1 METLVQFDNINRKVV
16 DDLKENL
23 KAASRVSIAAASF
36 SIYAYEALKKELES
50 IQELRFIFTSPAFSK
65 GSMKKQQRE
74 FYIPKLNRERN
85 LYGSEFEIRLR
96 NQLSQKA
103 IARECAEW
111 IRRKVHFKSNVSQGV
126 INGFMLVD
134 NGKEHTYAYFPFN
147 EFTTTELGCEQG
159 NNLCPGMMR
168 LPAPYTEQYVRNFN
182 ELWQEKE
189 KIQDVTDTIIENIE
203 TVYRENAPEFIY
215 FVTLYTIFHE
225 FLDDI
230 SEDVLPNEATGF
242 KQSEIWN
249 KLYNFQKDAALAII
263 NKLEKYNGCILADSV
278 GLGKTFTALSVIK
291 YYENRNKSVLVL
303 CPKKLNDN
311 WITYRSNYVNNP
323 IVKDRLRYDVLFHS
337 DLSRKGGKTN
347 GMDLSHIN
355 WGNYDLVVI
364 DESHNFRNGGKIT
377 TDADENPKENRY
389 LRLLNKVIRTG
400 VKTKVLMLSATPV
413 NNRFNDL
420 KNQLQ
425 LAYEGD
431 TDNIDG
437 LLDTQN
443 GIDDIFRQAQ
453 AAYNRWSKLPAEAR
467 TTQALQDAL
476 SFDFFEVLDAV
487 TIARSRKHIS
497 QYYDTADIGKFP
509 DRLPPVSRR
518 PQLTDLEQ
526 AANYPAIY
534 ELIQQLNLAVYTP
547 SDFILPTRMEQYA
560 PAGEAKEGDAFTG
573 LTMSGREYG
582 IRRLMCINL
591 LKRLESSVNSFRL
604 TAERIANHIQEI
616 IEQINRVSVSDFP
629 DEVVEDEIMP
639 EELDLDEQEEEVF
652 IGKRKGRISLRDM
665 DYISWQEYLQKDLD
679 TLHRLGRMLEDIT
692 PEHDAKLLQLK
703 KDLEQKFTH
712 PLNGGNKKVIVFTAF
727 SDTALYLYNHLAPFI
742 QARFGLHTALVTGDV
757 EARTTLKLDKK
768 QKLDF
773 NTVLTLFSPQ
783 SKAKATVYPDIKGEI
798 DVLIATDC
806 ISEGQNLQ
814 DCDCLVNFDIHW
826 NPVRIVQRF
835 GRIDRIGS
843 RNQVIQMINYWPDL
857 SLDEYINLK
866 GRVEARMKITVM
878 AATGDDNPLTT
889 EEQNDLDYRKE
900 QLQRLQHEV
909 IDLEDMHTG
918 VSIMDLGL
926 NEFRLDLLAYL
937 KDNPDVE
944 HTPFGLHAIAH
955 AKKDTPPSV
964 IFVLKSRKE
973 DLPVDIKNRLH
984 PFYMVYIAADGSVV
998 INHLSPKEL
1007 LDRFRLLC
1015 KGQSVP
1021 DKEACR
1027 TFNKETKDGID
1038 MSYYSQLLNEAVKSI
1053 VQTKEVSDIDSF
1065 LEGSQVKL
1073 FAKRQVEL
1081 DDFEL
1086 IDFLVIK

>member
-1 METLVQFDNINRKVV
+1 MEMPVQFDNINRRVV
-16 DDLKENL
+16 DDLKEKL
-23 KAASRVSIAAASF
+23 TAASRVSVAAASF
-36 SIYAYEALKKELES
+36 SIYAYEALKRELES
-50 IQELRFIFTSPAFSK
+50 VRELRFIFTSPAFNK
-65 GSMKKQQRE
+65 GGTKKQQRE

-111 IRRKVHFKSNVSQGV
+111 IRRKVRFRSNVSQGV
-126 INGFMLVD
+126 MNGFLNVD
-134 NGKEHTYAYFPFN
+134 NGGERVYTYFPFN

-168 LPAPYTEQYVRNFN
+168 LPAPFAGQYIRNFD
-182 ELWQEKE
+182 ELWQDKE
-189 KIQDVTDTIIENIE
+189 KFQDVTDAVIENIE

-215 FVTLYTIFHE
+215 FVTLYNLFRE

-242 KQSEIWN
+242 KNSEIWG

-278 GLGKTFTALSVIK
+278 GLGKTFTALAVIK

-323 IVKDRLRYDVLFHS
+323 IARDRLRYDILFHS
-337 DLSRKGGKTN
+337 DLSRSGGKTN
-347 GMDLSHIN
+347 GLDLSHIN

-364 DESHNFRNGGKIT
+364 DESHNFRNGGKVT
-377 TDADENPKENRY
+377 TDDDNNPKENRY
-389 LRLLNKVIRTG
+389 LRLMNKVIRAG

-431 TDNIDG
+431 ASHIDG
-437 LLDTQN
+437 LLDTQS

-453 AAYNRWSKLPAEAR
+453 AAYNRWCKLPAEER
-467 TTQALQDAL
+467 TAKALQDAL

-509 DRLPPVSRR
+509 DRLPPLSRR
-518 PQLTDLEQ
+518 PQLTDLNH
-526 AANYPAIY
+526 AVNYNEIFG
-534 ELIQQLNLAVYTP
+534 LIQQLNLAVYTP
-547 SDFILPTRMEQYA
+547 SDFILPSKMYRYA
-560 PAGEAKEGDAFTG
+560 DGKADEHFAG
-573 LTMSGREYG
+573 LTMSGRERG
-582 IRRLMCINL
+582 IRRLMCINM

-604 TAERIANHIQEI
+604 TVERVRR
-616 IEQINRVSVSDFP
+616 QINGVLEKIGRADLADAEVDEP
-629 DEVVEDEIMP
+629 DIPDG
-639 EELDLDEQEEEVF
+639 LDMDEQEDPLFV
-652 IGKRKGRISLRDM
+652 GNRKGKIRLQDM
-665 DYISWQEYLQKDLD
+665 DYISWGEYLRKDLE
-679 TLHRLGRMLEDIT
+679 TLDLLLAMLQDIT
-692 PEHDAKLLQLK
+692 PEHDGKLRQLK
-703 KDLEQKFTH
+703 ADLQEKFTH
-712 PLNGGNKKVIVFTAF
+712 PINGSNKKVLIFTAF
-727 SDTALYLYNHLAPFI
+727 SDTAIYLYDNLAP
-742 QARFGLHTALVTGDV
+742 ALKERFGLDTALVTGNV
-757 EARTTLKLDKK
+757 EARTTLKLKARQK
-768 QKLDF
+768 QDF
-773 NTVLTLFSPQ
+773 NTVLTLFSPV
-783 SKAKATVYPDIKGEI
+783 SKEKAAVYPDVEGEI

-814 DCDCLVNFDIHW
+814 DCDYLVNFDIHW
-826 NPVRIVQRF
+826 NPVRIIQRF

-843 RNQVIQMINYWPDL
+843 RNALIQMVNYWPDMT
-857 SLDEYINLK
+857 LDEYINLK
-866 GRVEARMKITVM
+866 ARVEARMKVSVLT
-878 AATGDDNPLTT
+878 ATGDDNPLTT

-909 IDLEDMHTG
+909 IDLEDMNTG

-926 NEFRLDLLAYL
+926 NEFRLDLLAYM

-944 HTPFGLHAIAH
+944 HTPFGLHAVTRARKE
-955 AKKDTPPSV
+955 APSGV

-973 DLPVDIKNRLH
+973 DMPLDVKNRLH
-984 PFYMVYIAADGSVV
+984 PFYLIYIGTDGKVF
-998 INHLSPKEL
+998 IDHLSPKEL

-1015 KGQSVP
+1015 KGKSEP
-1021 DKEACR
+1021 DKEACAA
-1027 TFNKETKDGID
+1027 FNKETKDGVH
-1038 MSYYSQLLNEAVKSI
+1038 MTRYSRLLNQAIESI
-1053 VQTKEVSDIDSF
+1053 VQTKEVSDMDSF
-1065 LEGSQVKL
+1065 LSGVHGIL
-1073 FAKRQVEL
+1073 FNYKYAGIN
-1081 DDFEL
+1081 DFEL
-1086 IDFLVIK
+1086 MYFLVIK